1 MRMVSL
7 ALLDL
12 PKSWHSYQ
20 DSVNGREKLPNWERL
35 WSDLMQEEIRRST
48 RDSSSSMHDEENC
61 ALASKANK
69 GKGKVSLSES
79 SSSNDGKKVDKAKVR
94 CFRCHE
100 LGHYATNCPK
110 KKSKKGSG
118 EGSEGEAASL
128 ASQFELD
135 FTLFACMVS
144 SMMGSGWFLDSGAS
158 FHMTGD
164 KSLFST
170 LEEKDLQILIGMGN
184 DEKYSVSGVGT
195 VIFQREHGA
204 RLTLTDVK
212 YVPGLKR
219 NLVSIAMLED
229 RGYDVVFSK
238 GKVFLRHIITRQVKQ
253 IGSRVK
259 NLYALE
265 VQDACKALSSE
276 ATDGDLVVERERI
289 LPLNMQSQKKS
300 QTIVEEPRLVQQ
312 LQEVVEQPQ
321 QGKLRGDQVETST
334 HAETSS
340 RGKLRARWDEG
351 LHVAIPLGRRWGDLD

>member
-1 MRMVSL
+1 
-7 ALLDL
+7 
-12 PKSWHSYQ
+12 
-20 DSVNGREKLPNWERL
+20 
-35 WSDLMQEEIRRST
+35 
-48 RDSSSSMHDEENC
+48 
-61 ALASKANK
+61 
-69 GKGKVSLSES
+69 
-79 SSSNDGKKVDKAKVR
+79 
-94 CFRCHE
+94 
-100 LGHYATNCPK
+100 
-110 KKSKKGSG
+110 
-118 EGSEGEAASL
+118 
-128 ASQFELD
+128 
-135 FTLFACMVS
+135 
-144 SMMGSGWFLDSGAS
+144 
-158 FHMTGD
+158 
-164 KSLFST
+164 
-170 LEEKDLQILIGMGN
+170 LEEKDLQILIVMGN

-300 QTIVEEPRLVQQ
+300 QKIVEEPRLVQQ

-321 QGKLRGDQVETST
+321 QGKLRGDRVETST
-334 HAETSS
+334 HPETSS
-340 RGKLRARWDEG
+340 RGKLQARWVEG
-351 LHVAIPLGRRWGDLD
+351 SHASIPPGRRWGDVD

>member
-1 MRMVSL
+1 
-7 ALLDL
+7 
-12 PKSWHSYQ
+12 
-20 DSVNGREKLPNWERL
+20 
-35 WSDLMQEEIRRST
+35 
-48 RDSSSSMHDEENC
+48 
-61 ALASKANK
+61 
-69 GKGKVSLSES
+69 
-79 SSSNDGKKVDKAKVR
+79 
-94 CFRCHE
+94 
-100 LGHYATNCPK
+100 
-110 KKSKKGSG
+110 
-118 EGSEGEAASL
+118 
-128 ASQFELD
+128 
-135 FTLFACMVS
+135 
-144 SMMGSGWFLDSGAS
+144 
-158 FHMTGD
+158 MTGD

-170 LEEKDLQILIGMGN
+170 LEEKDLQILIAMGN

-212 YVPGLKR
+212 YIPRMKR
-219 NLVSIAMLED
+219 NLVLIAMLED

-312 LQEVVEQPQ
+312 LQEVVEQSQ
-321 QGKLRGDQVETST
+321 QGKLRGDRVETST

-340 RGKLRARWDEG
+340 RGKLRARWAEG
-351 LHVAIPLGRRWGDLD
+351 PHAAIPPGRRWGDVD